1 MFPLTQ
7 RILGFAPWAS
17 EDVVGEVEHHSLHP
31 PATQSA
37 RSTAT
42 TPFDYHERKKHPGAY
57 SEMTNANL
65 IAVAPHEEQVALARA

>member
-42 TPFDYHERKKHPGAY
+42 TPFDYH
-57 SEMTNANL
+57 
-65 IAVAPHEEQVALARA
+65 